1 MHMVLLNGYLEWQPW
16 MAKAGDDLGHA
27 MPSCHAHFPNRAGG
41 DFGHAMPS
49 CLAHS
54 PNQVT
59 CLVALHIFLTELV
72 VILEMPCLVALHT
85 LLTK

>member
-1 MHMVLLNGYLEWQPW
+1 MQMVLLNGNLEWQPC
-16 MAKAGDDLGHA
+16 MARAGGDLGHA
-27 MPSCHAHFPNRAGG
+27 MPSCHVHSLNRAGG
-41 DFGHAMPS
+41 NFGYAMPS

-59 CLVALHIFLTELV
+59 CRVVLHIFLTEHV
-72 VILEMPCLVALHT
+72 VISGMTYLVALHI

>member
-1 MHMVLLNGYLEWQPW
+1 MVLLNGNLEWQPC
-16 MAKAGDDLGHA
+16 MAKAGGDLGHA

-41 DFGHAMPS
+41 DFGHVMPS

-59 CLVALHIFLTELV
+59 CRVALHIFLTKQV
-72 VILEMPCLVALHT
+72 VILEMPCLVVLHT